1 MTSKSM
7 NESRVSLV
15 NDGSVGSS
23 TQKIIQQKDK
33 KLHQRDKKILALEG
47 KIETLQARLKK
58 KEDKKTAIA
67 LKLGKKEKS
76 ESKNQDLENWGGEIN
91 ATAILIAQLSRQVY
105 TKFPYGGKEH
115 HFQALLEAELQ
126 RKGFVVQQ
134 EVAVTY
140 KVITTTGEIL
150 QLPHDIRGREDLL
163 LPQEKIVLELK
174 QTKQLGDSE
183 HQQLLRYMEQ
193 RRQFSDWGDETK
205 GMLINFGDE
214 DLEIWFVQYADDFA
228 RSIAHVRL
236 MKLPRIIHKSWEVNA
251 FKMTT

>member
-1 MTSKSM
+1 M
-7 NESRVSLV
+7 NDSRVSLV
-15 NDGSVGSS
+15 NDGSVGSN

-33 KLHQRDKKILALEG
+33 ILQQKDKKILGLET
-47 KIETLQARLKK
+47 KIEKLQARLKK
-58 KEDKKTAIA
+58 KEE
-67 LKLGKKEKS
+67 KKEKAVKKK
-76 ESKNQDLENWGGEIN
+76 EKAIKKNQDLENWGCEIN
-91 ATAILIAQLSRQVY
+91 ATGILIAQLSRQIY
-105 TKFPYGGKEH
+105 KKFPYGGKEH

-134 EVAVTY
+134 EVTVLY
-140 KVITTTGEIL
+140 KVKTTSGEVI

-163 LPQEKIVLELK
+163 LPQEKIILELK

-214 DLEIWFVQYADDFA
+214 DLEIWFVQYADAND
-228 RSIAHVRL
+228 IAHIRL
-236 MKLPRIIHKSWEVNA
+236 MKLPRIVNKSWEINA
-251 FKMTT
+251 FKMVT

>member
-1 MTSKSM
+1 M

-15 NDGSVGSS
+15 NDGSVGSN

-33 KLHQRDKKILALEG
+33 ILQQKDKKILGLET
-47 KIETLQARLKK
+47 KIEKLQARLKK
-58 KEDKKTAIA
+58 KEDKKTAIT
-67 LKLGKKEKS
+67 LKKKEKDIK
-76 ESKNQDLENWGGEIN
+76 KNPDLPNWNGEIN
-91 ATAILIAQLSRQVY
+91 ASAILIAQLSRQVY

-134 EVAVTY
+134 EVAVIY
-140 KVITTTGEIL
+140 KVITTTGEAL

-163 LPQEKIVLELK
+163 LPREKMVLELK
-174 QTKQLGDSE
+174 QTKAIGDSE

-214 DLEIWFVQYADDFA
+214 DLEIWFVRYADEDA
-228 RSIAHVRL
+228 IDHIRL
-236 MKLPRIIHKSWEVNA
+236 MKLPRIVHKSWETNA